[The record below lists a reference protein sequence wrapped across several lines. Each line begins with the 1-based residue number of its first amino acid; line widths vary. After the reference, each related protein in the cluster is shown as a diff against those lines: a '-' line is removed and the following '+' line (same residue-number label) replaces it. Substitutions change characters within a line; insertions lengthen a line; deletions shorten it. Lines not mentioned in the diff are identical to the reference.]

1 MALRND
7 KPNVFY
13 GYSLI
18 DSLTTLVI
26 PEGTNVHF
34 HNNSGLIVGTG
45 ASLKVRG
52 TLDNPVTFQGDRIE
66 DFFKE
71 SPGQW
76 GQIVL
81 TQTSVGNY
89 FNHAIIKNGGI
100 GLSVG
105 FTLDPTLAQ
114 RPEVVLKNTQILN
127 MSFIGLIGI
136 DANIRA
142 ENTVVANCGDHTVA
156 LVLGGEYDFK
166 HCTFANYFND
176 NPRSKPVLLMSNFSE
191 SEDGQ
196 IFKRDLN
203 ARFRNSILHGALDSE
218 LQRERETGVA
228 FDYVFDRVILKLDTE
243 NISNTD
249 RFIGVVKNPEGSLF
263 INPNE
268 NNYSLSS
275 ESAAIDAGADI
286 GIPLDLLGK
295 MRTEVPD
302 LGAIE
307 FID

>member
-1 MALRND
+1 M
-7 KPNVFY
+7 
-13 GYSLI
+13 
-18 DSLTTLVI
+18 
-26 PEGTNVHF
+26 
-34 HNNSGLIVGTG
+34 
-45 ASLKVRG
+45 
-52 TLDNPVTFQGDRIE
+52 
-66 DFFKE
+66 
-71 SPGQW
+71 
-76 GQIVL
+76 L

-268 NNYSLSS
+268 NNYSLPS